1 MDWFKFGKGV
11 RQRNISSS
19 CLFNLYSEN
28 IMWNAR
34 LDESQAGIKIVKRN
48 VNNLRYADDTTLES
62 EELKNRLM
70 RLKEEFN
77 IQKTKIIASCPIT
90 SAQIFSGSKIA
101 EDGDCSHDD
110 KPKQHVKKQRH
121 HFADKGLYSQSY
133 GLPSTHVW
141 GWQLNHKEG

>member
-1 MDWFKFGKGV
+1 
-11 RQRNISSS
+11 
-19 CLFNLYSEN
+19 
-28 IMWNAR
+28 MWNAR

-48 VNNLRYADDTTLES
+48 VNNLRYADDTTLMAES
-62 EELKNRLM
+62 EELKNLLM

-90 SAQIFSGSKIA
+90 SAQIFLGSKIT

-141 GWQLNHKEG
+141 VWQLNHKEGKVLKN